1 MAVHAR
7 EAQRLVLAFDPAVMA
22 APVLIAQVA
31 AAHAVEDIR
40 LEALPVEEVI
50 TRFYALHGAHE

>member
-1 MAVHAR
+1 M
-7 EAQRLVLAFDPAVMA
+7 
-22 APVLIAQVA
+22 LIAQVA

-40 LEALPVEEVI
+40 LEALPIEEVI